1 MGKRIADDAALLG
14 ALAGALL
21 ALGAVACA
29 SPAPTAAPGE
39 AHDADCSAVDEPD
52 CSLYPFDIM
61 AIHALYQG
69 VN

>member
-1 MGKRIADDAALLG
+1 MQKRTADIVALLG
-14 ALAGALL
+14 ALTGALL
-21 ALGAVACA
+21 ALGAVARA

-39 AHDADCSAVDEPD
+39 ADDAGCSAVGEPD